1 LGVLVF
7 GVILATF
14 GALAAVAAALIAG
27 YQVYLSRF
35 ALGVDLTLRLD
46 ERFESPEFLK
56 KRHAAAYAIKQQ
68 PGSDIEGVLDFFESL
83 GLLTRRGALDREF
96 VYSTF
101 FYWLH
106 GYMTKCQDFIAE
118 QRKRYPARYG
128 DLVWL
133 HRKLVAIEES
143 RYGPTQESEWD
154 GFLDDE
160 ESLCN
165 EATDG
170 H

>member
-1 LGVLVF
+1 MAGMIFAIV
-7 GVILATF
+7 GT
-14 GALAAVAAALIAG
+14 LAAVAAAAFAG

-35 ALGVDLTLRLD
+35 SLGVDLTMRLD

-56 KRHAAAYAIKQQ
+56 KRCAAAYAISRKS
-68 PGSDIEGVLDFFESL
+68 GSDIEDVLDFFESL
-83 GLLTRRGALDREF
+83 GLLTRRKALDQEF

-106 GYMTKCQDFIAE
+106 GYASKSRDLIAE
-118 QRKRYPARYG
+118 QRKQYPARYG

-133 HRKLVAIEES
+133 HRELVAIEES
-143 RYGPTQESEWD
+143 KYGPIQESEWD

-160 ESLCN
+160 ESLCDG
-165 EATDG
+165 ATDV

>member
-1 LGVLVF
+1 MVGIIAAIV
-7 GVILATF
+7 GT
-14 GALAAVAAALIAG
+14 LAAVAAALIAA
-27 YQVYLSRF
+27 YQVHLSRF
-35 ALGVDLTLRLD
+35 SLGVDMTLRLD

-56 KRHAAAYAIKQQ
+56 KRCAAAYAIRRKS
-68 PGSDIEGVLDFFESL
+68 GSDIEDVLDFFESL
-83 GLLTRRGALDREF
+83 GLLTRRRALDQGF

-106 GYMTKCQDFIAE
+106 GYASKCQDFIAE
-118 QRKRYPARYG
+118 QRKQYPARYG

-133 HRKLVAIEES
+133 HGKLVAIEES
-143 RYGPTQESEWD
+143 RYGPIQESEWD

-160 ESLCN
+160 ENLCN
-165 EATDG
+165 EATAA